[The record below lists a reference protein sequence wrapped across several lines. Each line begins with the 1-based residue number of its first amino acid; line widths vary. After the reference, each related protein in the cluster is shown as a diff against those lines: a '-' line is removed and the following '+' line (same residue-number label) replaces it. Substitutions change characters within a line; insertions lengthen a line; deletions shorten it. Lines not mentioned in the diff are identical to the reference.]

1 MPLYFTSLA
10 PSSSSSSRILYRLPF
25 LPHII
30 QQFQYLYKPALLLLH
45 TKIRRYYLN
54 YASKSQIK
62 LTILLCIRCVVV
74 SEKLHSQPYPKHKSS
89 FFSGS
94 TSIDI
99 YLTFRSASACRDR
112 TCLFLF
118 ACAWVS
124 PSVLRSCY
132 CAEPSLERSFLP
144 SNIPSRT
151 PTYKPFSPPEFILH
165 PPSSHKDPST
175 TYSTPFLAD
184 SSLSFTSFS
193 FATHRQS
200 STILVII
207 RF

>member
-1 MPLYFTSLA
+1 VLSCLRTST
-10 PSSSSSSRILYRLPF
+10 PNPIL
-25 LPHII
+25 
-30 QQFQYLYKPALLLLH
+30 
-45 TKIRRYYLN
+45 
-54 YASKSQIK
+54 
-62 LTILLCIRCVVV
+62 
-74 SEKLHSQPYPKHKSS
+74 KHKSS
-89 FFSGS
+89 IFPEPA
-94 TSIDI
+94 SIEI
-99 YLTFRSASACRDR
+99 YLTSPSASACRDR

-118 ACAWVS
+118 ACDWVS
-124 PSVLRSCY
+124 PSVCGSCY

-144 SNIPSRT
+144 FNNSSRT
-151 PTYKPFSPPEFILH
+151 PTYKSFSPPEFTLH

-175 TYSTPFLAD
+175 SYSTPFLAD